1 MMKVECA
8 LGCFL
13 IAAASVSAQDYAVK
27 LTVVTPTQ
35 VVDSAVVT
43 VRNGR
48 ISAVSP
54 GDVGDDAIAV
64 DGVMFP
70 GLIDLH
76 NHLTWNVLPNW
87 RPPRLFANRYEW
99 QETSEYARNL
109 SGPYNA
115 MMSARAGCDMN
126 RFGEVKSIVNGGT
139 MTVGSYSPTAAD
151 PTRNRC
157 IMGLARNADFAADLS
172 ASPTLNQEPYR
183 NFVFPFELGDSDQR
197 LIRTVDPNSTDPNLL
212 HAAVMHVAE
221 GTDSAARREFRQFKA
236 HRYLRRGVSIIHGVA
251 LAPEQ
256 IRELARG
263 GVGLIWSPHSNFTLY
278 GKTADV
284 LTAIDAGM
292 TIALAPDW
300 SPTGSAGM
308 LEEIGIAY
316 RYSLATLGG
325 AISEPRLVQMATLNP
340 ARLARLDDQL
350 GSIEAGKF
358 ADFVVMRRRGTS
370 AYQALLL
377 ANPGDV
383 QLVTVGGLPLY
394 GDRALM
400 RQLLPKTTL
409 EEIEVCGE
417 PKALHIVDD
426 VASPQSWQHVRE
438 RLSALMKPLGLAP
451 AALASCGGVD

>member
-1 MMKVECA
+1 
-8 LGCFL
+8 
-13 IAAASVSAQDYAVK
+13 
-27 LTVVTPTQ
+27 
-35 VVDSAVVT
+35 
-43 VRNGR
+43 
-48 ISAVSP
+48 
-54 GDVGDDAIAV
+54 
-64 DGVMFP
+64 MFP
-70 GLIDLH
+70 GLIDVH

-87 RPPRLFANRYEW
+87 RPPRLFANRDEW
-99 QETSEYARNL
+99 RATSEYARNL
-109 SGPYNA
+109 SGPHNA
-115 MMSARAGCDMN
+115 MMSAGAGCDMN

-139 MTVGSYSPTAAD
+139 VTVGSYSPTAND

-157 IMGLARNADFAADLS
+157 IVGLARNADFAADLS
-172 ASPTLNQEPYR
+172 ARPTLNQEPFR
-183 NFVFPFELGDSDQR
+183 DFVFPFKLGDSDQR
-197 LIRTVDPNSTDPNLL
+197 LVRSIDPDSADPNVL

-221 GTDSAARREFRQFKA
+221 GTDSAARREFQEFKA
-236 HRYLRRGVSIIHGVA
+236 HGYLRRGVSIIHGVA

-263 GVGLIWSPHSNFTLY
+263 GVGLIWSPHSNFTMY
-278 GKTADV
+278 GETADV
-284 LTAIDAGM
+284 RTAIDAGM

-316 RYSLATLGG
+316 RYSLATLGS
-325 AISEPRLVQMATLNP
+325 AISEALLVQMATLNP
-340 ARLARLDDQL
+340 ARLARLDGQL

-383 QLVTVGGLPLY
+383 QLVTIGGLPLY

-426 VASPQSWQHVRE
+426 IASDQSWQHVTE
-438 RLSALMKPLGLAP
+438 RLGGLMKQLGLAP
-451 AALASCGGVD
+451 AALASCGGVEGGR